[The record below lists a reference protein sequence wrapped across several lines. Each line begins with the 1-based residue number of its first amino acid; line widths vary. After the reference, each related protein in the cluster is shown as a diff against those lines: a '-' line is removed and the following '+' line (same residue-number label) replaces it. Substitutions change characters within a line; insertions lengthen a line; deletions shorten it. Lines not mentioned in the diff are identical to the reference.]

1 MPDFA
6 DLRREMVGTQLVS
19 RGIRSERILEA
30 FLRVPRHLF
39 VREEDVDR
47 AHSDHPLPLGFD
59 QTISQPYIV
68 ALTLDRL
75 DPQPG
80 DRVLEIGTGS
90 GYQTALLAGLCR
102 EVFSIERLAPLA
114 KSARARLEALGYSNI
129 HFKVDDGT
137 LGWPEQAPFDRIA
150 VSAASPE
157 IPAALTS
164 QLAERGKL
172 VIPVGGPGRQDLMV
186 VTRTASGLEKAN
198 AGECVFVKLIGQGG
212 WREERPEK

>member
-6 DLRREMVGTQLVS
+6 DLRREMVATQLVS
-19 RGIRSERILEA
+19 RGIRNERVLEA

-39 VREEDVDR
+39 VLEEDVDR
-47 AHSDHPLPLGFD
+47 AHSDHPLPLGHE

-75 DPQPG
+75 DAGPT

-90 GYQTALLAGLCR
+90 GYQTALLAGLAR
-102 EVFSIERLAPLA
+102 EVFTVERLPKLA
-114 KSARARLEALGYSNI
+114 KSARTRLDALGYENI
-129 HFKVDDGT
+129 RFKVDDGT
-137 LGWPEQAPFDRIA
+137 LGWPEHAPFDRIA
-150 VSAASPE
+150 VSASSPD
-157 IPAALTS
+157 IPPALAT
-164 QLAERGKL
+164 QLAVGGRL
-172 VIPVGGPGRQDLMV
+172 VIPVGGPGRQDLIV
-186 VTRTASGLEKAN
+186 VTRTARGLEKAN

>member
-19 RGIRSERILEA
+19 RGIRSERVLEA

-47 AHSDHPLPLGFD
+47 AHSDHPLPLAHD

-68 ALTLDRL
+68 ALTLERL
-75 DPQPG
+75 DAQPG

-90 GYQTALLAGLCR
+90 GYQTALLAGLAR
-102 EVFSIERLAPLA
+102 EIFTVERLAPLA
-114 KSARARLEALGYSNI
+114 KSARARLEALGCTNI
-129 HFKVDDGT
+129 RFKVGDGS

-150 VSAASPE
+150 VSASSPD
-157 IPAALTS
+157 IPPALTA
-164 QLAERGKL
+164 QLADGGRL

-186 VTRTASGLEKAN
+186 VTRTARGLERAN